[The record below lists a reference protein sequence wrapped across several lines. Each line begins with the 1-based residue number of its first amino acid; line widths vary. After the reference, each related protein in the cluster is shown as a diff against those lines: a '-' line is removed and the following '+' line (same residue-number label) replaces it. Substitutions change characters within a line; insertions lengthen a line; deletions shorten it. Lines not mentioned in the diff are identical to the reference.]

1 MTDSQ
6 QPGDRERQVRR
17 TTSARRVV
25 VATGA
30 VGALGAAVAIGVGTQ
45 TGGTN
50 AGEQDDQA
58 NLAQQGTTTAT
69 SRARD
74 DEGEGGDDGVT
85 RQRQQPRQSAPQN
98 QLAAPGGAG
107 PAHAGSGGS

>member
-6 QPGDRERQVRR
+6 QPGDREHQVRR

-50 AGEQDDQA
+50 ASEQDDQA
-58 NLAQQGTTTAT
+58 NLARQGTTATT

-74 DEGEGGDDGVT
+74 GEGGGVT
-85 RQRQQPRQSAPQN
+85 RQRRPARQSAPQN

-107 PAHAGSGGS
+107 PAQAASGGS